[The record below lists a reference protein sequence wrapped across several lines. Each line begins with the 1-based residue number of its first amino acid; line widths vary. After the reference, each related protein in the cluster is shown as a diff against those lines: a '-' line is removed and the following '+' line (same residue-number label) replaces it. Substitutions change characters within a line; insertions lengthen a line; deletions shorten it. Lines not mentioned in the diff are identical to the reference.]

1 MSYNPYEIRLDG
13 NLRKVGGGAQGMARS
28 EGMRVASRKVGV
40 AKVLGCGK
48 ILGHGKTLVGRG
60 GWEQNFFKDMEE
72 CVA

>member
-1 MSYNPYEIRLDG
+1 M
-13 NLRKVGGGAQGMARS
+13 VRS
-28 EGMRVASRKVGV
+28 EGTREASRKGGV

-60 GWEQNFFKDMEE
+60 GGEQNFFKDMEE